1 MLTIGAYKPQ
11 KLKDRTGLKARFKL
25 TPITNGAIYQVVN
38 MNIYTGR
45 KLVDTIRYTEAWKVS
60 KSNKTKIQQNG
71 DDSFL
76 VPNDYTDEPG
86 EVLIRTKA
94 WFEPGAM
101 DARFAKGKGEE
112 KWGRLYGTDAIK
124 KVPAGA
130 TVLQR
135 TFKATWRDEGT
146 LKFETN

>member
-1 MLTIGAYKPQ
+1 MNNCIYKIRYAHYRCVQTTETQRP
-11 KLKDRTGLKARFKL
+11 RTGLKARFKL

-60 KSNKTKIQQNG
+60 KTKIQQNG

-86 EVLIRTKA
+86 EVLI
-94 WFEPGAM
+94 
-101 DARFAKGKGEE
+101 
-112 KWGRLYGTDAIK
+112 
-124 KVPAGA
+124 
-130 TVLQR
+130 
-135 TFKATWRDEGT
+135 
-146 LKFETN
+146 

>member
-60 KSNKTKIQQNG
+60 KTKIQQNG

-135 TFKATWRDEGT
+135 TFKATWSDEGT